1 MELNWQPL
9 TPSNSPKFMV
19 KGTELNQAVCRLH
32 NSRYAIVEVRTYD
45 VNRQADRGYSIR
57 DAATISDEDIKNG
70 KRPKQ
75 IAFFHYEDDAID
87 FIKSLKD

>member
-1 MELNWQPL
+1 MKAE
-9 TPSNSPKFMV
+9 
-19 KGTELNQAVCRLH
+19 ARR
-32 NSRYAIVEVRTYD
+32 RYDED
-45 VNRQADRGYSIR
+45 GHADRGYSIR
-57 DAATISDEDIKNG
+57 DATTISDEDIKNG